1 MTKITFDRWDGGLD
15 VRGGASTADANRL
28 RVLRNCYVTTA
39 KKIRKRPGLV
49 HVADVPSRSV
59 GLFAGLGVLNT
70 FQLNASDDTG
80 TPLIVNRKLDNAG
93 LSFERLG
100 VYDCKVFAGNLYVS
114 ASHSGMGISAENIT
128 TGENIRHHYL
138 DGGSSTV
145 VTGAPQSPAI
155 AVIESRVWAGNADF
169 VSHCALTKPR
179 DWATTGDAG
188 FLPVGR
194 QAQGSKY
201 VTALGT
207 YNNKLIAFTS
217 DAAQVWQIDADPNL
231 NTLTQTVDIG
241 TNLPWAHA
249 NLAGDVFFLA
259 PLGVRSIVRQ
269 SATDNLIDTDVG
281 APIDTVLSSLVDT
294 KTAKGVYLGSLGQY
308 WLYSGS
314 RAVVFTFSRSAKI
327 NAWSVYDFP
336 IALDFVTELNGKPYM
351 RSANSVYRMDV
362 SSFSDNGAVIP
373 VEIETSFV
381 DFKAPGD
388 LKQVLGLDAVC
399 EGSCDITHR
408 FDPRQPSL
416 ETSPAIPITGDSRP
430 GYLYP
435 VELMTT
441 NLSTVIRSS
450 SAGPFELQS
459 LTYHFENLGAI

>member
-1 MTKITFDRWDGGLD
+1 M
-15 VRGGASTADANRL
+15 
-28 RVLRNCYVTTA
+28 
-39 KKIRKRPGLV
+39 
-49 HVADVPSRSV
+49 
-59 GLFAGLGVLNT
+59 
-70 FQLNASDDTG
+70 
-80 TPLIVNRKLDNAG
+80 
-93 LSFERLG
+93 
-100 VYDCKVFAGNLYVS
+100 
-114 ASHSGMGISAENIT
+114 
-128 TGENIRHHYL
+128 
-138 DGGSSTV
+138 
-145 VTGAPQSPAI
+145 
-155 AVIESRVWAGNADF
+155 
-169 VSHCALTKPR
+169 
-179 DWATTGDAG
+179 
-188 FLPVGR
+188 
-194 QAQGSKY
+194 
-201 VTALGT
+201 
-207 YNNKLIAFTS
+207 
-217 DAAQVWQIDADPNL
+217 
-231 NTLTQTVDIG
+231 DIG

-430 GYLYP
+430 GHLYP

-441 NLSTVIRSS
+441 NLSTVFRSS